1 MRINLASVPVADT
14 AKALKFYTEVMGFVK
29 KTEIPEINWV
39 TVASPD
45 VPDQVELLLE
55 PAVGDGGFP
64 PAITYQKALKDAGI
78 PWTSF
83 ACNDVQK
90 EYERMTALG
99 VSFKKPPTKM
109 GPVTLAVLDDTCGNL
124 IQIVEKLEVES

>member
-14 AKALKFYTEVMGFVK
+14 AKALKFYTGVMGFVK
-29 KTEIPEINWV
+29 KTEIPDINWV

-55 PAVGDGGFP
+55 PAVGEGGFP
-64 PAITYQKALKDAGI
+64 PAITYQKALKDAGL

-83 ACNDVQK
+83 ACDDVQK
-90 EYERMTALG
+90 EYDRMKALG
-99 VSFKKPPTKM
+99 VVFKQPPTKM
-109 GPVTLAVLDDTCGNL
+109 GPVTIAVLDDTCGNL
-124 IQIVEKLEVES
+124 IQLVQQH

>member
-1 MRINLASVPVADT
+1 MRINLSSVPVADT
-14 AKALKFYTEVMGFVK
+14 AVALKFYTEVVGFVK
-29 KTEIPEINWV
+29 KTHIPEINWV

-55 PAVGDGGFP
+55 PAVGEGGFP

-83 ACNDVQK
+83 ACDDVQK
-90 EYERMTALG
+90 EYERMKTLG
-99 VSFKKPPTKM
+99 VIFKQPPTKM
-109 GPVTLAVLDDTCGNL
+109 GPVTIAVLDDTCGNL
-124 IQIVEKLEVES
+124 IQIVQQH

>member
-1 MRINLASVPVADT
+1 MCQTRSSCCSSLRS
-14 AKALKFYTEVMGFVK
+14 AKA
-29 KTEIPEINWV
+29 
-39 TVASPD
+39 
-45 VPDQVELLLE
+45 
-55 PAVGDGGFP
+55 GFP

-83 ACNDVQK
+83 ACDDVQK

-99 VSFKKPPTKM
+99 VTFKQPPAKM

-124 IQIVEKLEVES
+124 IQIVQRGYVPLAPPLHCEGIGPMLGLSRGNRMSD